1 MSSETMGPLEYAPQC
16 TARTYRYLYEWP
28 KKIQNEAAIGRP
40 VPVMRHLSAY
50 EAQALSIMVSAYKKW
65 FGGRPW

>member
-1 MSSETMGPLEYAPQC
+1 MPITDNKEHVPMQDTQC
-16 TARTYRYLYEWP
+16 G
-28 KKIQNEAAIGRP
+28 IIGRP

>member
-1 MSSETMGPLEYAPQC
+1 MLLEV
-16 TARTYRYLYEWP
+16 LY
-28 KKIQNEAAIGRP
+28 KVVGNILKVRILGRP

-65 FGGRPW
+65 FGGRL